1 MRHARRPHRSFHSS
15 RVTLHVYGKS
25 RERNASIRKIQ
36 KGRPSLELTSAIT
49 QLFTKLLNLGTGVG
63 VVVASFFIM
72 WGAYQYMAAAGSPRQ
87 MESGKHAMFNAIA
100 GLAIVLAARV
110 IAGMIQN
117 ALTGVNG

>member
-1 MRHARRPHRSFHSS
+1 VRHPHRSFHNSK
-15 RVTLHVYGKS
+15 VTLHVCGAC
-25 RERNASIRKIQ
+25 RRHIQKIQ
-36 KGRPSLELTSAIT
+36 KGRASLELTSAIT